1 MSDPV
6 TTVEIED
13 VLSSIR
19 RLVSDGDKARV
30 RDGAPQEAAQA
41 TPSEAAHPARTPRP
55 EAAPSAE
62 QPSESQT
69 PPRREKLVLTPAYL
83 VSDSAEATA
92 SPLAE
97 DRSPVEDA
105 EATAAPAEELSSPDA
120 QDARAEDSATDADD
134 GADEEWQEE
143 PWQEAAPASADI
155 PADSTEAHAAPD
167 DAQTDAQTDAPLTLT
182 GMVWGGD
189 NEPTPDPAPQSSS
202 FSQDRAELVA
212 TIAELEA
219 AIRPDVNDYEPD
231 GNEPMSDSVAWPG
244 TSARRFSL
252 DADVEEAQPSAGEE
266 PADAADPATT
276 QAAAT
281 ADAEAQPHP
290 GAHAVPEDDDT
301 AYDAKPAG
309 VGDHP
314 TSDADEYGDED
325 LDGLLEADGALL
337 DEETLRALVAEVV
350 REELTGPLGERITRN
365 VRKLV
370 RREIYR
376 VLSSQDFD

>member
-30 RDGAPQEAAQA
+30 RDGAPQEVAQA
-41 TPSEAAHPARTPRP
+41 TPSEAAHAARAPRP

-97 DRSPVEDA
+97 DTSPVEDA

-143 PWQEAAPASADI
+143 PWQEAAPASADT
-155 PADSTEAHAAPD
+155 PADSTEAHATPD
-167 DAQTDAQTDAPLTLT
+167 DAQTDAPLTLT

-231 GNEPMSDSVAWPG
+231 GNEPMSDTVAWPG

-252 DADVEEAQPSAGEE
+252 DADVEDAQPIAGEE
-266 PADAADPATT
+266 PADAADAATT
-276 QAAAT
+276 EGDAT
-281 ADAEAQPHP
+281 SEAQAQPHS

-301 AYDAKPAG
+301 ADDAMPAG
-309 VGDHP
+309 VGEHP
-314 TSDADEYGDED
+314 AEDADEYGDED

-337 DEETLRALVAEVV
+337 DEEALRALVAEVV